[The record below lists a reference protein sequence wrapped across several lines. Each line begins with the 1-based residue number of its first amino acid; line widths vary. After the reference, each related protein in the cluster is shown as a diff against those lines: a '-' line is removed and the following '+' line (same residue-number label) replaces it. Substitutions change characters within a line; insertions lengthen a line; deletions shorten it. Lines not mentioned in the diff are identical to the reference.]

1 MDFEVSKDLVFTT
14 KRRHLKV
21 QVAAFLSK
29 LLRNVVDSCDTVIL
43 ISSTVQGPAADLAAA
58 AAAPQHGGHPALLPA
73 GALLRPPQHAPA
85 PHHEARQLQ
94 VIFTVVLIAYL

>member
-1 MDFEVSKDLVFTT
+1 M
-14 KRRHLKV
+14 
-21 QVAAFLSK
+21 
-29 LLRNVVDSCDTVIL
+29 L

-94 VIFTVVLIAYL
+94 VIFTFILKQTCLDLDDLLSPVTARWSLTWS

>member
-1 MDFEVSKDLVFTT
+1 M
-14 KRRHLKV
+14 
-21 QVAAFLSK
+21 
-29 LLRNVVDSCDTVIL
+29 L
-43 ISSTVQGPAADLAAA
+43 ISLTVQGPAADLAAA

-94 VIFTVVLIAYL
+94 VIRPLCVESRPLNNV